1 MKRVEMRFL
10 LHNPDGWLESKFDEV
25 NENLLGIE
33 GWIDCYLMDKKC
45 GLCRGKFN
53 NLLHQTK
60 VTKSELAKAFRLYKV
75 YVWVLMKT
83 RKGRDREEFLRGR
96 IFETYLKSQK
106 LAHHP
111 KLGVYLKEKS
121 DDQDN

>member
-10 LHNPDGWLESKFDEV
+10 LHNPDGWLESKFNEV

-33 GWIDCYLMDKKC
+33 GWIDCYLMDRGC
-45 GLCRGKFN
+45 SWCRGKFN

-83 RKGRDREEFLRGR
+83 GKSLTRERLGIYVSEKRS
-96 IFETYLKSQK
+96 IKSQK